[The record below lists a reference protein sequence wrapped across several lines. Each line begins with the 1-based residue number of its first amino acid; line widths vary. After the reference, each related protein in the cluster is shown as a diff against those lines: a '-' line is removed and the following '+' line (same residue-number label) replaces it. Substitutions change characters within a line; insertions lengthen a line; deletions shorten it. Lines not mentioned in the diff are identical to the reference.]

1 MQFDENQQ
9 KDINDL
15 MTRGF
20 SHSLAEI
27 TIAAKS
33 AGYKSAVDVG
43 AGIVKILTGQE
54 KGTKAEVAA
63 QKKQLQDA
71 LGKLAG
77 KSDPQSIQASISLK
91 RQLSELNR
99 L

>member
-1 MQFDENQQ
+1 MQFNETQL
-9 KDINDL
+9 KEVNDL

-20 SHSLAEI
+20 SQSIAEM
-27 TIAAKS
+27 TIAAKA
-33 AGYKSAVDVG
+33 AGYSKAVDVG

-54 KGTKAEVAA
+54 KTSKVDVPA
-63 QKKQLQDA
+63 QKKRLQESLD
-71 LGKLAG
+71 KLAG
-77 KSDPQSIQASISLK
+77 KSDPTSIQQSISIK